1 METLLQP
8 ESVGAEARSVSEILA
23 KSNPAGIPAMRT
35 SLSFLTSAGAELATA
50 LEKREQ
56 ELAELRAIITALPP
70 EWVEA
75 AKAGTSLPDVGALR
89 AELQLAK
96 DERDDL
102 QAMLVERN
110 VQAQALQDQIAQLE
124 ALPASGAEAELEQL
138 KAQDVQVQADLSD
151 RTAELEGLNARVA
164 ELQASLDQ
172 MSIAR
177 AGFENDL
184 RDRDAELA
192 DIENQ
197 LAGMASELSQV
208 QPSELWPRLWPR
220 LHLRLW
226 PRLHPR
232 LWLRLHPRL
241 WLRLHPRL
249 WLRLHPRLWSRLH
262 PRLPWRYKTPGKDGR
277 SGSVRWLLR
286 FPRLSTA
293 PNNSTTSCRSQSRKL
308 PR

>member
-110 VQAQALQDQIAQLE
+110 VEAQALQDQIAQLE
-124 ALPASGAEAELEQL
+124 AQPDSNAEAELEQL
-138 KAQDVQVQADLSD
+138 KAQDVQVQTDLSD

-208 QPSELWPRLWPR
+208 QPPEVVAEVAPEAVAEVAPEAVAEVAPEAVAEVAPEAVAEVAPEAVPARGCTQGCRGGTRPQA
-220 LHLRLW
+220 
-226 PRLHPR
+226 
-232 LWLRLHPRL
+232 
-241 WLRLHPRL
+241 
-249 WLRLHPRLWSRLH
+249 
-262 PRLPWRYKTPGKDGR
+262 KTGDQARCVGCCDFRGCRSLQTTAQRAAGR
-277 SGSVRWLLR
+277 KVG
-286 FPRLSTA
+286 
-293 PNNSTTSCRSQSRKL
+293 SCRSE
-308 PR
+308 

>member
-56 ELAELRAIITALPP
+56 ELEELRAIITALPP

-110 VQAQALQDQIAQLE
+110 VEAQALQDQITQLE
-124 ALPASGAEAELEQL
+124 AQPDSNTEAELEQL
-138 KAQDVQVQADLSD
+138 KAQDVQVQTCLLYTSPSPRD
-151 RTAELEGLNARVA
+151 RTR
-164 ELQASLDQ
+164 SR
-172 MSIAR
+172 M
-177 AGFENDL
+177 
-184 RDRDAELA
+184 
-192 DIENQ
+192 
-197 LAGMASELSQV
+197 
-208 QPSELWPRLWPR
+208 PS
-220 LHLRLW
+220 
-226 PRLHPR
+226 
-232 LWLRLHPRL
+232 
-241 WLRLHPRL
+241 
-249 WLRLHPRLWSRLH
+249 S
-262 PRLPWRYKTPGKDGR
+262 
-277 SGSVRWLLR
+277 
-286 FPRLSTA
+286 A
-293 PNNSTTSCRSQSRKL
+293 
-308 PR
+308 

>member
-23 KSNPAGIPAMRT
+23 KANPAGIPAMRT

-56 ELAELRAIITALPP
+56 ELEELRAIITALPP

-75 AKAGTSLPDVGALR
+75 AKAGKSLPDVGALR

-102 QAMLVERN
+102 QTQLVERN
-110 VQAQALQDQIAQLE
+110 AQAQALQDQITQLE
-124 ALPASGAEAELEQL
+124 ALPAAGTDAELAQL
-138 KAQDVQVQADLSD
+138 KAQDAQVQADLSD

-164 ELQASLDQ
+164 ELQTSLDQ

-197 LAGMASELSQV
+197 LASMASELSQV
-208 QPSELWPRLWPR
+208 QPPEA
-220 LHLRLW
+220 
-226 PRLHPR
+226 
-232 LWLRLHPRL
+232 
-241 WLRLHPRL
+241 
-249 WLRLHPRLWSRLH
+249 
-262 PRLPWRYKTPGKDGR
+262 
-277 SGSVRWLLR
+277 VAEV
-286 FPRLSTA
+286 A
-293 PNNSTTSCRSQSRKL
+293 PDAVAEVAA
-308 PR
+308 